1 MRVFISTTELELKEE
16 NVISIKRISKAT
28 TGGRSMRFNCV
39 VAVGDGNG
47 HVGIGFGKA
56 IDVASA
62 VAKAKEDAKKRI
74 FKAPIINSTIPHELN
89 IKYGS
94 VRLVLKPASPGTGII
109 AGGPPRYVVS
119 GILVVDTP
127 SEMSVQRLIEHRGF
141 TEEDARSRIKAQ
153 VAREKRLEIADF
165 VIDNSVALNQLEP
178 QIISAMKWATDLP
191 ETEPTPEP
199 PEE

>member
-1 MRVFISTTELELKEE
+1 MRVFISPTELDLKEE

-62 VAKAKEDAKKRI
+62 VAKGKEDAKKRI
-74 FKAPIINSTIPHELN
+74 FKAPIINSTIPHDLN

-109 AGGPPRYVVS
+109 AGGAVRAVLEHAGVTNILSKITGSTNPVNVV
-119 GILVVDTP
+119 
-127 SEMSVQRLIEHRGF
+127 
-141 TEEDARSRIKAQ
+141 KAVEKGLLSLRDPLM
-153 VAREKRLEIADF
+153 VARQRGINLK
-165 VIDNSVALNQLEP
+165 QLFN
-178 QIISAMKWATDLP
+178 
-191 ETEPTPEP
+191 
-199 PEE
+199 